1 MKIVSWNIAGVPD
14 WANMFG
20 HPTTRVNNI
29 LRTLEKIDPD
39 IICLQ
44 EVFSNNVRWSLW
56 GTLFQKYD
64 VRMSRQSGILC
75 NGGLLIASKWP
86 IIDYNYYIFKDGCGE
101 DWLAEKGFMNIIVKK
116 GNKKVSIVNTH
127 LNADSILSSKVRS
140 KKKRQKQV
148 YDILAYISQIEVFD
162 YNILCGDLNDGFNS
176 NVVDSI
182 RKTIRKYPFYYYNEA
197 PINTFENRQ
206 LDYIFLW
213 GDKILRNIQTVKMEE
228 PILSDHSLL
237 LTNINRAQG

>member
-1 MKIVSWNIAGVPD
+1 MKIVSWNIAGIPD

-20 HPTTRVNNI
+20 HPSTRVNNI
-29 LRTLEKIDPD
+29 LRTLKKLDPD

-56 GTLFQKYD
+56 GSLFINYD
-64 VRMSRQSGILC
+64 VRMSRQAGILC

-101 DWLAEKGFMNIIVKK
+101 DCLAEKGFMNIIVNKGGKK
-116 GNKKVSIVNTH
+116 ISIINTH
-127 LNADSILSSKVRS
+127 LNADSLLSSMERS
-140 KKKRQKQV
+140 KKKRQRQI
-148 YDILAYISQIEVFD
+148 YDILAYMSQIEVFD
-162 YNILCGDLNDGFNS
+162 YNILCGDLNDAFNS

-182 RKTIRKYPFYYYNEA
+182 RNAIRKYPFYYYNES
-197 PINTFENRQ
+197 PINTFENKQ

-213 GDKILRNIQTVKMEE
+213 GNKTVRNIETKKIDI

-237 LTNINRAQG
+237 VLNINSRRK